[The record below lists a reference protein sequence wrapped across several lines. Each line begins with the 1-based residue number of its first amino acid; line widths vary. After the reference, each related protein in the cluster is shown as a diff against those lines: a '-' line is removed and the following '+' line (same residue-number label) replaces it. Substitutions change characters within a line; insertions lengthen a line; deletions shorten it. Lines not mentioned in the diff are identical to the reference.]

1 MSTDDLSVWDDA
13 RRLADELEVQIHLAS
28 MDARDRW
35 HELEPR
41 LGKLEKT
48 ITHSGEQIGDAVVHE
63 LHDVRDAL
71 RALRDDVYGHT
82 RSNYVKG
89 W

>member
-1 MSTDDLSVWDDA
+1 MSTDDLSTWDEA
-13 RRLADELEVQIHLAS
+13 RRLADELQVRIHLAS

-41 LGKLEKT
+41 VDQLEKAVVR
-48 ITHSGEQIGDAVVHE
+48 SGEHVGDVVVHE
-63 LHDVRDAL
+63 LHEVRDAL
-71 RALRDDVYGHT
+71 RALRDDVYAHARG
-82 RSNYVKG
+82 NYVRG

>member
-1 MSTDDLSVWDDA
+1 MSSDDLTVWDDA
-13 RRLADELEVQIHLAS
+13 RRLADELAVQIHLAS

-41 LGKLEKT
+41 LGTLEQT
-48 ITHSGEQIGDAVVHE
+48 IARSRGQLGEVVAHE
-63 LHDVRDAL
+63 LHDLRDAL
-71 RALRDDVYGHT
+71 RALRDQVYQHEHA
-82 RSNYVKG
+82 SYVKG

>member
-1 MSTDDLSVWDDA
+1 MNTDDLSVWDDA
-13 RRLADELEVQIHLAS
+13 RRLIDELETQIHLAS
-28 MDARDRW
+28 MDARDRL

-48 ITHSGEQIGDAVVHE
+48 IAHATGQISDVVVHE

-71 RALRDDVYGHT
+71 RALRDEVQRQVHG
-82 RSNYVKG
+82 N
-89 W
+89 

>member
-1 MSTDDLSVWDDA
+1 MTTDHLSTWDDA

-35 HELEPR
+35 RELEPR
-41 LGKLEKT
+41 LEKLEEA
-48 ITHSGEQIGDAVVHE
+48 IAHSGEHVGDAIVQEVK
-63 LHDVRDAL
+63 DVRDAL
-71 RALRDDVYGHT
+71 RALRDQVYTHA
-82 RSNYVKG
+82 RSDYVHG